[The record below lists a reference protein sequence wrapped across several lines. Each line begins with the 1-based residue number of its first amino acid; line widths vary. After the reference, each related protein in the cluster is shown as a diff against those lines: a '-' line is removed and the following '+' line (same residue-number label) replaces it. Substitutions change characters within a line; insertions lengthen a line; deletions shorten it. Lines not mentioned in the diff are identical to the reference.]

1 VVKAQLRASES
12 GLPVI
17 PLLSAALTIST
28 KIEWHTAAGPFDDG
42 GRNVTAEA
50 AGSVEGGARLRLEGP
65 QRAFWAATLLIG
77 LMVLGRDLLLTR
89 WSGDMTIVGGA
100 MWGRDFVN
108 VYSSGTLLLEGR
120 LDILYDVEAYRAWQV
135 DYFDK
140 ALLHHNYSYPPVT
153 LLYTWLFALFPYP
166 VAVAGWLAGTAA
178 LFAAAARPYLRPLG
192 MPGWVAL
199 LAPASLVNFWAGH
212 YGFLIG
218 ALWLAAWHHLP
229 RRPALAGVLI
239 GLMIVKPHLALL
251 APIMLAWRREWIAI
265 ATAAATAGLLA
276 LASALAFGPEL
287 WITYLTETARLQAAM
302 VDDLGTFHIT
312 MMPTLVP
319 SAMQLGAG
327 HGLAILVQAAVGL
340 GAIALLLA
348 RMPRDSKAA
357 GLAGAAATFLV
368 LPYAFNYDMTVIGL
382 AALILFHR
390 EAGQSS
396 EMRRAACC
404 LAALLPMLVQY
415 LNFFGLSVTP
425 AVIAFQLVAMLGLA
439 AAGRRP
445 PARRADPSRIE
456 ASTIYRG

>member
-1 VVKAQLRASES
+1 M
-12 GLPVI
+12 I
-17 PLLSAALTIST
+17 
-28 KIEWHTAAGPFDDG
+28 DDG
-42 GRNVTAEA
+42 GD
-50 AGSVEGGARLRLEGP
+50 SVIEQATGGPGTIGFRFRGP
-65 QRAFWAATLLIG
+65 LLAFWAATVLIG
-77 LMVLGRDLLLTR
+77 LMMLGRDLLLTR
-89 WSGDMTIVGGA
+89 WGGDMTIVGGA
-100 MWGRDFVN
+100 LWGRDFVN
-108 VYSSGTLLLEGR
+108 VYSSGTLMLDGR

-135 DYFDK
+135 EYFDK

-166 VAVAGWLAGTAA
+166 VAAIAWLAGTAA

-192 MPGWVAL
+192 LPAWLAL

-229 RRPALAGVLI
+229 RRPALAGALI

-251 APIMLAWRREWIAI
+251 APIMLAWRREWLAI
-265 ATAAATAGLLA
+265 AAAAATAGLLV
-276 LASALAFGPEL
+276 LVSALAFGPDL
-287 WITYLTETARLQAAM
+287 WVTYLTETARLQAAM

-327 HGLAILVQAAVGL
+327 YGLAVLAQAAIGIA
-340 GAIALLLA
+340 AIALLLL
-348 RMPRDSKAA
+348 RMPQDSKAA
-357 GLAGAAATFLV
+357 GLAGATATFLV

-382 AALILFHR
+382 AAMLLFHR
-390 EAGQSS
+390 GAGQSG
-396 EMRRAACC
+396 EAWRAACC
-404 LAALLPMLVQY
+404 FAALLPMLVQY

-425 AVIAFQLVAMLGLA
+425 AVIAFQLIAMLGLA

-445 PARRADPSRIE
+445 AGPAPAGAAPE
-456 ASTIYRG
+456 AAR